1 MKNSPDTDDDSNTL
15 TQEEFMKLNE
25 RPSMEQLTKAY
36 LTPTPMSENQK
47 DLLGKVHR
55 QQLPDVDKQLIK
67 LGVQDEHGRLTEDG
81 RQTVM
86 EILYAQPETK
96 ELVASFLE
104 PLWKKG
110 KKGQPADE
118 NKQADEN
125 EQ

>member
-1 MKNSPDTDDDSNTL
+1 
-15 TQEEFMKLNE
+15 
-25 RPSMEQLTKAY
+25 
-36 LTPTPMSENQK
+36 MSENQK

-55 QQLPDVDKQLIK
+55 QQLPEVDKQLIK

-81 RQTVM
+81 RQTVL

-104 PLWKKG
+104 PLWNKG

-118 NKQADEN
+118 NQ
-125 EQ
+125 Q